1 MKIFSSLFHSR
12 DKPQNSTTGSAYR
25 FYMGGSTAGKNVTE
39 RSAMQMTAVYSCVR
53 VLSEAVAG
61 LPLHVYKYRSDGGKE
76 KAFTHSLYGLLH
88 DEPNPEMTSFVFRE
102 TLMTHLLLWG
112 NAYAQI
118 IRNGKG
124 ESLLCTRL
132 CQTE

>member
-12 DKPQNSTTGSAYR
+12 DKPQNSTVGSAYR

-61 LPLHVYKYRSDGGKE
+61 LPLL
-76 KAFTHSLYGLLH
+76 FFPFH
-88 DEPNPEMTSFVFRE
+88 DFFAPCP
-102 TLMTHLLLWG
+102 
-112 NAYAQI
+112 
-118 IRNGKG
+118 
-124 ESLLCTRL
+124 
-132 CQTE
+132 

>member
-12 DKPQNSTTGSAYR
+12 DKPKNSTAGSAYR
-25 FYMGGSTAGKNVTE
+25 FYMGSSTAGKNVTE

-76 KAFTHSLYGLLH
+76 KAVTHSLYRLLH
-88 DEPNPEMTSFVFRE
+88 DEPNRR
-102 TLMTHLLLWG
+102 
-112 NAYAQI
+112 
-118 IRNGKG
+118 IR
-124 ESLLCTRL
+124 R
-132 CQTE
+132 